1 MSLTEEF
8 SRHDNSTV
16 LMWLIKIRGSSSEEE
31 TSLRALLIEEL
42 LRGRRNISFIV

>member
-16 LMWLIKIRGSSSEEE
+16 LMWLIKIRGSSSEEDVE
-31 TSLRALLIEEL
+31 RNVSPRFLLK
-42 LRGRRNISFIV
+42 SY